1 MARMAH
7 GQIDRQ
13 RRTKG
18 EKGRVSVNGNWLL
31 VTYLLLGELL
41 AASLLADLVA
51 LVVAAGG
58 ALAAVILALAAD
70 ALAAALALLLRL
82 QDRWARR
89 RREGVV
95 GGGVVGVR
103 GGYKG

>member
-1 MARMAH
+1 MGRLTDRD
-7 GQIDRQ
+7 GQTGS
-13 RRTKG
+13 RRREG
-18 EKGRVSVNGNWLL
+18 ESVNGNWLL

-95 GGGVVGVR
+95 GGSVVGVR